1 MMKGYK
7 GFEKG
12 LVCRGKLYAENTV
25 FEEDKAEICNSGMH
39 FCELPHQV
47 FEHYSPGE
55 NHEFAEVEALDE
67 AFTDDNRKY
76 CTKKLKIGTK
86 ISAFD
91 ICKISVNAFFEKFDF
106 NNKINKAKGSKE
118 NNAGNCGAA
127 NAGDYGAANAGD
139 YGAANAG
146 NCGAANAG
154 DGGVANAGDYGAA
167 NAGYRGAANAGYG
180 GAANAGDGGAA
191 NAGDCGAANAGNY
204 GAANA
209 GYRGAANAGNYGAA
223 NAGHCGA
230 ANAGDCGAANAGNY
244 GAANAGD
251 CGAANA
257 GDRGAAIVRE
267 DGSASVGKSG
277 VAVAFNGQ
285 AKGSLGAV
293 IVLIESDNNGT
304 VINAKSYIVD
314 GEKVKADTYY
324 RLKGGRRVEVK

>member
-1 MMKGYK
+1 MKGYK

-12 LVCRGKLYAENTV
+12 LVCRGKQYAENTV

-55 NHEFAEVEALDE
+55 NHEFAKVEALDE
-67 AFTDDNRKY
+67 VFTADNRKY

-86 ISAFD
+86 ISVFD

-106 NNKINKAKGSKE
+106 NNKINKARESEE
-118 NNAGNCGAA
+118 NNAGNYGAANAGDYGAANAGYCGAANAGYRGAANAGNCGAA

-146 NCGAANAG
+146 
-154 DGGVANAGDYGAA
+154 DY
-167 NAGYRGAANAGYG
+167 
-180 GAANAGDGGAA
+180 
-191 NAGDCGAANAGNY
+191 GAANAGNY

-209 GYRGAANAGNYGAA
+209 GYRGAANAG
-223 NAGHCGA
+223 
-230 ANAGDCGAANAGNY
+230 
-244 GAANAGD
+244 
-251 CGAANA
+251 
-257 GDRGAAIVRE
+257 DRGVAIVRE
-267 DGSASVGKSG
+267 DGSASVGESG
-277 VAVAFNGQ
+277 VAVAFDGQ

-293 IVLIESDNNGT
+293 IVLVESDDDGN

>member
-25 FEEDKAEICNSGMH
+25 FEEDKAEICNSRMH

-47 FEHYSPGE
+47 FEYYSPGE
-55 NHEFAEVEALDE
+55 NHEFAKVEALDE
-67 AFTDDNRKY
+67 VFTDDNRKY
-76 CTKKLKIGTK
+76 CTKKLRIGTK
-86 ISAFD
+86 ISVFD

-106 NNKINKAKGSKE
+106 NNKINKAKESKE
-118 NNAGNCGAA
+118 NNAGNYGAANAGDCGVANAGGFGAANAGNYGAANAGYCGAANAGNCGAANAGYRGAA

-139 YGAANAG
+139 
-146 NCGAANAG
+146 
-154 DGGVANAGDYGAA
+154 
-167 NAGYRGAANAGYG
+167 G

-191 NAGDCGAANAGNY
+191 NAGHYGAANAGDCGVANAGGFGAANAGNY

-209 GYRGAANAGNYGAA
+209 GGFGAANAGNYGAA
-223 NAGHCGA
+223 NAGH
-230 ANAGDCGAANAGNY
+230 Y

-251 CGAANA
+251 N
-257 GDRGAAIVRE
+257 GAAIVRE
-267 DGSASVGKSG
+267 DGSASVGKGG
-277 VAVAFNGQ
+277 VAVAFGGQ

-293 IVLIESDNNGT
+293 IVLVESDDDGN

-324 RLKGGRRVEVK
+324 RLKNDRRVEVK

>member
-12 LVCRGKLYAENTV
+12 LVCRGKQYAENTV

-55 NHEFAEVEALDE
+55 NHEFAEAEALDE
-67 AFTDDNRKY
+67 VFTDDNRKY

-106 NNKINKAKGSKE
+106 NNKINKARESEE
-118 NNAGNCGAA
+118 NNAG
-127 NAGDYGAANAGD
+127 YR
-139 YGAANAG
+139 
-146 NCGAANAG
+146 
-154 DGGVANAGDYGAA
+154 GAA
-167 NAGYRGAANAGYG
+167 NAGYRGAANAGDR

-191 NAGDCGAANAGNY
+191 NAGYC
-204 GAANA
+204 
-209 GYRGAANAGNYGAA
+209 GAA

-230 ANAGDCGAANAGNY
+230 ANAGDN
-244 GAANAGD
+244 
-251 CGAANA
+251 
-257 GDRGAAIVRE
+257 GAAIVRE
-267 DGSASVGKSG
+267 DGFASVGKSG
-277 VAVAFNGQ
+277 VAVAFDGQ

-293 IVLIESDNNGT
+293 IVLVESDDDGN

-324 RLKGGRRVEVK
+324 RLKNDRRVEVK

>member
-12 LVCRGKLYAENTV
+12 LVCRGKQYAENTL

-67 AFTDDNRKY
+67 VFTDDNRKY
-76 CTKKLKIGTK
+76 CTKKIKIGTK

-118 NNAGNCGAA
+118 NNAGNYGAANAGHRGAANAGFCGAANAGHRGAA
-127 NAGDYGAANAGD
+127 NAGDYGAANAGF

-146 NCGAANAG
+146 NRGA
-154 DGGVANAGDYGAA
+154 ANAGDYGAA
-167 NAGYRGAANAGYG
+167 NAGY
-180 GAANAGDGGAA
+180 
-191 NAGDCGAANAGNY
+191 
-204 GAANA
+204 
-209 GYRGAANAGNYGAA
+209 
-223 NAGHCGA
+223 
-230 ANAGDCGAANAGNY
+230 
-244 GAANAGD
+244 
-251 CGAANA
+251 
-257 GDRGAAIVRE
+257 RGAAIVRE

-277 VAVAFNGQ
+277 VAVAFDGQ
-285 AKGSLGAV
+285 AKGGLGAV
-293 IVLIESDNNGT
+293 IVLVESDNDGN

>member
-1 MMKGYK
+1 MKGYK

-12 LVCRGKLYAENTV
+12 LICIGKQYAENAV

-76 CTKKLKIGTK
+76 CTKKLKVGTK
-86 ISAFD
+86 ISVFD
-91 ICKISVNAFFEKFDF
+91 ICKISVNAFFEKFCF
-106 NNKINKAKGSKE
+106 NNKINKARESKE
-118 NNAGNCGAA
+118 NNAGNC
-127 NAGDYGAANAGD
+127 
-139 YGAANAG
+139 GAANAG

-154 DGGVANAGDYGAA
+154 DGGAANAGDY
-167 NAGYRGAANAGYG
+167 
-180 GAANAGDGGAA
+180 
-191 NAGDCGAANAGNY
+191 
-204 GAANA
+204 
-209 GYRGAANAGNYGAA
+209 
-223 NAGHCGA
+223 
-230 ANAGDCGAANAGNY
+230 
-244 GAANAGD
+244 
-251 CGAANA
+251 
-257 GDRGAAIVRE
+257 GAAIVRE

-277 VAVAFNGQ
+277 VSVAFDGQ

-293 IVLIESDNNGT
+293 IVLIESDNNRNA
-304 VINAKSYIVD
+304 INAKSYIVD

>member
-12 LVCRGKLYAENTV
+12 LVCRGKQYAENTV

-55 NHEFAEVEALDE
+55 NHEFAEAEALDE
-67 AFTDDNRKY
+67 VFTDDNRKY

-86 ISAFD
+86 ISVFD

-106 NNKINKAKGSKE
+106 NNKINKARESEE
-118 NNAGNCGAA
+118 NNAGYC
-127 NAGDYGAANAGD
+127 
-139 YGAANAG
+139 
-146 NCGAANAG
+146 
-154 DGGVANAGDYGAA
+154 GAA
-167 NAGYRGAANAGYG
+167 NAGYRGAANAGYC
-180 GAANAGDGGAA
+180 GAA
-191 NAGDCGAANAGNY
+191 NAGDCGAANAGGFGAANAGHCGAANAGYRGAANAGDY

-223 NAGHCGA
+223 NAGYCGA
-230 ANAGDCGAANAGNY
+230 ANAGYRGAANAGDYGAANAGNY
-244 GAANAGD
+244 GAANAGYR
-251 CGAANA
+251 GAANA
-257 GDRGAAIVRE
+257 GDRGVAIVRE
-267 DGSASVGKSG
+267 DGSASVGESG
-277 VAVAFNGQ
+277 VAVAFDGQ

-293 IVLIESDNNGT
+293 IVLVESDNDGN

>member
-1 MMKGYK
+1 MMMKGYK

-12 LVCRGKLYAENTV
+12 LVCRGKQYAENAV
-25 FEEDKAEICNSGMH
+25 FEEDKAAICSSGMH

-47 FEHYSPGE
+47 FEHYSPGA

-67 AFTDDNRKY
+67 VFTDDNKKY
-76 CTKKLKIGTK
+76 CTKKIKIGTK

-106 NNKINKAKGSKE
+106 NNKIKTAKESKE
-118 NNAGNCGAA
+118 NNAGNRGAANAGYCGAA
-127 NAGDYGAANAGD
+127 NAGDCGAANAGHYGAANAGH

-154 DGGVANAGDYGAA
+154 NRGAANAGHYGAANAGNRGAANAGDCGAA
-167 NAGYRGAANAGYG
+167 NAGYRGAANAG
-180 GAANAGDGGAA
+180 DH
-191 NAGDCGAANAGNY
+191 

-209 GYRGAANAGNYGAA
+209 GY
-223 NAGHCGA
+223 
-230 ANAGDCGAANAGNY
+230 
-244 GAANAGD
+244 
-251 CGAANA
+251 
-257 GDRGAAIVRE
+257 RGAAIVRE

-277 VAVAFNGQ
+277 VAVAFDGQ
-285 AKGSLGAV
+285 AKGGLGAV
-293 IVLIESDNNGT
+293 IVLVESDNDGN

-314 GEKVKADTYY
+314 GEKVRADTYY